1 MKKII
6 FLVLVVI
13 CAMLS
18 LIATIITNPS
28 SGTVYVGQNIGA
40 QINCIDYCPSTMFW
54 GDGTTTSGSDD
65 FFYLTFRYHIY
76 RNPGTFTM
84 HFRRSPFTTPSC
96 LVDEYKSVTILEN
109 RSITVSPAQPSVG
122 LPITFTA
129 INFKTPTDITW
140 DMGDGTTYT
149 HRGTTITHTYAT
161 DGSYRIR
168 AFDWNGDTKTTPVS
182 LTLKVAP
189 VLRVIT
195 CSPEMPRVD
204 QPVDIRAVGFK
215 SDSIDWNFGDGSPL
229 QTYSTLVS
237 HRYQNPGTFIITAK
251 EHGMEAALESKAIIV
266 LPENRSLVLSIP
278 ELRMDEPLTVTALN
292 FRGQLILWD
301 FGDGTV
307 VSGPATMTHIYKL
320 PGNYLIIAR
329 DENGASEKK
338 IQASVKIL
346 GINDQVNLEI
356 AEITLDNGKYY
367 KVVPKKSKNIRAILK
382 MKMRGTGIVSG
393 YWIVNNQPFEFF
405 NETVYQGQI
414 KTILTREIPGLPVFD
429 PGMHTITV
437 QLTRPESETV
447 VFPTLRYFVLPYE
460 NEITTLT
467 PRDGAIIKED
477 EMANFSWQN
486 VLGGS
491 YYQIAFANS
500 LFPLLRDDP
509 SEKWLDCPGGLNFI
523 PDAET
528 WSAIQRNKWTY
539 WKVRGLDSN
548 KNVLAA
554 SSVQEMKIIIPGA
567 AVGIQKISDMDGNSI
582 EFVNGITVS
591 RADPLLLHGYLTYPA
606 EAEYLILQVYANEN
620 KIDQLLFRDVKKE
633 EKRFFE
639 TSVPNSEKESR
650 ILFQVLKSSSP
661 SLIIGILE
669 LHLKKD

>member
-1 MKKII
+1 IC
-6 FLVLVVI
+6 LVVT
-13 CAMLS
+13 L
-18 LIATIITNPS
+18 LATIITNPS
-28 SGTVYVGQNIGA
+28 QGPFYVGQNIGA
-40 QINCIDYCPSTMFW
+40 QVNCIDYCSSTMFW
-54 GDGTTTSGSDD
+54 GDGKTTSDTD
-65 FFYLTFRYHIY
+65 ENFYFQFKYHIY
-76 RNPGTFTM
+76 KNPGTFTM
-84 HFRRSPFTTPSC
+84 NFRRYPVFTPTC
-96 LVDEYKSVTILEN
+96 LVNEYKSVTILEN
-109 RSITVSPAQPSVG
+109 RSITVSSAQPSVG
-122 LPITFTA
+122 LAITFTA
-129 INFKTPTDITW
+129 INFKTPSDITW
-140 DMGDGTTYT
+140 DMGDGSTYT
-149 HRGTTITHTYAT
+149 HQGAALTHTYAKEGT
-161 DGSYRIR
+161 YFIR

-182 LTLKVAP
+182 LALKVAP
-189 VLRVIT
+189 VQRGIS
-195 CSPEMPRVD
+195 CAPENPRVD
-204 QPVDIRAVGFK
+204 QPVDIQAYGFK
-215 SDSIDWNFGDGSPL
+215 SDSIDWNFGDGSPA

-237 HRYQNPGTFIITAK
+237 HRYMNPGTFIITAK
-251 EHGMEAALESKAIIV
+251 EHNMDLPLASKAIVV

-278 ELRMDEPLTVTALN
+278 ELRMDEPLTVKALN
-292 FRGQLILWD
+292 FRGQLILWN

-338 IQASVKIL
+338 IQAKVKIL
-346 GINDQVNLEI
+346 GISDQVNLEI

-367 KVVPKKSKNIRAILK
+367 KVVPKNSKNIRALLK

-393 YWIVNNQPFEFF
+393 YWIINNQPFEFF

-414 KTILTREIPGLPVFD
+414 KTIFTKEIPGLPVFD

-509 SEKWLDCPGGLNFI
+509 SVKWLDCPGGLNFT

-528 WSAIQRNKWTY
+528 WSAIQRNQWTY

-582 EFVNGITVS
+582 EFINGITVS
-591 RADPLLLHGYLTYPA
+591 RADPLLLHGSLTYPG

-620 KIDQLLFRDVKKE
+620 KIDQLLFRDVKKD

-669 LHLKKD
+669 LQVKKE